1 MGARTCRILLEQFFS
16 PFADDCLRR
25 ILATPITKTADEYR
39 IVIVDRSQRE
49 KGIFRVE
56 LFDLLQGLRSRVSF
70 RKLSQRLS
78 QEILHRGFVPEL
90 VNVGVMPLIASSLE
104 VRDMRKENRLAR
116 EKHTHGRR
124 RSFFINAQAIPHR
137 QGRERARDHQNE
149 NSSHECLN

>member
-1 MGARTCRILLEQFFS
+1 MPVVSRRQSERRRGDRFDLALLVSGFFTLRVRILLEQFFS

-70 RKLSQRLS
+70 RKLSQRFS
-78 QEILHRGFVPEL
+78 QKVLHCSFMAEL

-104 VRDMRKENRLAR
+104 VRDVRKENRWAWKKR
-116 EKHTHGRR
+116 TH
-124 RSFFINAQAIPHR
+124 
-137 QGRERARDHQNE
+137 
-149 NSSHECLN
+149 